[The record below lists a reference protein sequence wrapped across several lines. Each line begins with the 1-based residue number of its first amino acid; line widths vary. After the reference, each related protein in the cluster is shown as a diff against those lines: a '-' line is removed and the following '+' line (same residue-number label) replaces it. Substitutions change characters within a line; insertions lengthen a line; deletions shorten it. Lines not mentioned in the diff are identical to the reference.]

1 MAGAKLDSVKYTNMF
16 KAYGAFWR
24 RGFTEWAGTASRSE
38 YWWTYLVN
46 VLIGLAALFVYSFF
60 VGLGGA
66 VDSVGVMIFGG
77 IVVFVPLVIYY
88 LAALVPLISLTVR
101 RLHDAGLSSWFMAL
115 WGAVVILSW
124 VAEWVL
130 RVSPVVNIM
139 HVIIFCISV
148 ACIVL
153 MVLPTKVEDNPYHKF
168 NK

>member
-46 VLIGLAALFVYSFF
+46 VLIGLAVFIVFLFLGIFAVN
-60 VGLGGA
+60 VGLE
-66 VDSVGVMIFGG
+66 GVINFD
-77 IVVFVPLVIYY
+77 IVVSSLRVYY

-153 MVLPTKVEDNPYHKF
+153 MVLPTKVEDNPYHQF